1 MRLTVTPQGGFQG
14 AVLLSLE
21 GALQGVGLSP
31 QAVNV
36 AGTAPVQADLTLSA
50 QAPTPADSIA
60 AARNGPA
67 SAAMRD
73 RAAKLT
79 TPVQVVVYGQD
90 YLFLANSPSPVTVS
104 IDLQPALPLAQI
116 DANHWMLLTKMRT
129 GVLHQYQFFS
139 AGKPLGNRG
148 DAVGYNPDS

>member
-50 QAPTPADSIA
+50 QASTPPGSY
-60 AARNGPA
+60 N
-67 SAAMRD
+67 
-73 RAAKLT
+73 LT
-79 TPVQVVVYGQD
+79 LKATSGSLVRTHP
-90 YLFLANSPSPVTVS
+90 LALTIQGGGNISGTVS
-104 IDLQPALPLAQI
+104 LGPGIQGQTPPPLEA
-116 DANHWMLLTKMRT
+116 
-129 GVLHQYQFFS
+129 GVGSMPSRAPGS
-139 AGKPLGNRG
+139 AGGAHREAQRRPGSPGPSLGPTG
-148 DAVGYNPDS
+148 G